1 MINVKTITTEGI
13 NKETVDIDEL
23 KTIDIVKK
31 INEQDK
37 LVPYAIEQSI
47 AQIAAVVDKATEVYK
62 SGGRIIYI
70 GSGTSGRL
78 GVLDASEIKPT
89 YGIENGIFVGV
100 MSGGEKALTLSIEDV
115 EDSKDLPVID
125 LKKIKLNKKD
135 MVIGITSSGRT
146 PYPIHGVKYAKELG
160 CSTASIATSK
170 NSEINNYVD
179 LPIEV
184 ITGPEVISGST
195 RMKSGSA
202 EKMILNI
209 ISSSVMIKS
218 GKTYG
223 NLMTNLDPS
232 NEKLKARAK
241 EIVTLITNKDEDIID
256 KNLKTFNHNI
266 RATVFKTMLDITD
279 KQAIEF
285 SNSDRSIR
293 EILNSEK

>member
-1 MINVKTITTEGI
+1 MINVKKITTEGI
-13 NKETVDIDEL
+13 NKETINIDEL

-47 AQIAAVVDKATEVYK
+47 AQIATVVDKATEVYK

-89 YGIENGIFVGV
+89 YGIKNGIFVGV

-146 PYPIHGVKYAKELG
+146 PYPIHGVKYANELG

-184 ITGPEVISGST
+184 ITGPEVITGST

-241 EIVTLITNKDEDIID
+241 EIVTLITNKDEEVID
-256 KNLKTFNHNI
+256 KNLEKFNHNI

-293 EILNSEK
+293 EILNNEK